1 MNWKLLILAVLAFV
15 TLQVVNHF
23 YRQAN
28 YKHPEGLVPPPQ
40 FVEHMAFGYHE
51 SFADSLWLRTIQ
63 DFEECDILQNNPDK
77 YYGRQAYK
85 MPEET
90 LVTDPQLDETLVQAL
105 KSIPKQKRH
114 CGRGWSFTMMDAAT
128 NLAPRFRALYYYG
141 ATALSVMLE
150 DYDGAKRMFDKGVEN
165 FPHDWLILYRA
176 AYHYLFDRKDL
187 KTAADLMNRA
197 AKEGAPVWLQS
208 LAARLYTQS
217 GQAELGLNLLQDY
230 LKEADNEAAK
240 QDIQKR
246 IDILEQ
252 KVKKSKNSP

>member
-1 MNWKLLILAVLAFV
+1 MNWKLLIFAALTFI

-23 YRQAN
+23 YQQAN

-63 DFEECDILQNNPDK
+63 DFEECDILQSNPDQ
-77 YYGRQAYK
+77 YYGQQAYK
-85 MPEET
+85 MPEEIPV
-90 LVTDPQLDETLVQAL
+90 LDPKLDETLIQAL
-105 KSIPKQKRH
+105 KNIPKQKRH
-114 CGRGWSFTMMDAAT
+114 CGRGWAFTMMDAAT
-128 NLAPRFRALYYYG
+128 NLAPRFRTPYVSG
-141 ATALSVMLE
+141 ATALSVIMD
-150 DYDGAKRMFDKGVEN
+150 DYDGAKMMFDKGVKN
-165 FPHDWLILYRA
+165 FPHDWMVLYRA

-197 AKEGAPVWLQS
+197 AKEGAPAWLQS

-217 GQAELGLNLLQDY
+217 GQAELGLSLLRDY
-230 LKEADNEAAK
+230 LKDADSEGAK
-240 QDIQKR
+240 KDIQNR
-246 IDILEQ
+246 IDVLEQ